1 MARIL
6 NIETATT
13 SCSVSLAEEGNAV
26 HTVTATVEQ
35 DHARTLTSL
44 IDRTLQ
50 DINWAYTDLQAIAVS
65 AGPGSYTGLRIGTA
79 TAKGLCFALRIPL
92 LAVPTLQ
99 SMAYALQIVT
109 NDQQSLYVPVL
120 TSRKGE
126 IYLAAY
132 NGKLE
137 EVLPAQPMLIDE
149 PMPPKI
155 MAAYPKIIS
164 GGPGAVNY
172 WQSMSNPAIQLIN
185 TELISAAHL
194 VKFSYQ
200 SYLFNQQKSLIYFEP
215 LYLKPVFISKKNMK

>member
-1 MARIL
+1 MAKIL

-13 SCSVSLAEEGNAV
+13 TCSVCLAEEGIAV
-26 HTVTATVEQ
+26 HTITATVEQ

-44 IDRTLQ
+44 IDRTLR
-50 DINWAYTDLQAIAVS
+50 DVTWEYADLQAIAVS

-79 TAKGLCFALRIPL
+79 TAKGLCFALHIPL

-99 SMAYALQIVT
+99 GMAYALQTVT
-109 NDQQSLYVPVL
+109 NDKQSLYVPIL

-132 NGKLE
+132 NSKLE
-137 EVLPAQPMLIDE
+137 EVLPAQPMSIGEQLPGSLTAD
-149 PMPPKI
+149 
-155 MAAYPKIIS
+155 YPKIIS
-164 GGPGAVNY
+164 GGPGATGF
-172 WQSMSNPAIQLIN
+172 WQPLSNAAVQLEN
-185 TELISAAHL
+185 EELVSAAHL

-215 LYLKPVFISKKNMK
+215 LYLKPVFISKKNM